1 LSRTSAINDQARRC
15 TTRRAVGSA
24 NTKVGVAKRAA
35 GDKIIPGR
43 SRRLRG
49 VIAPV
54 AGGGVLV
61 RLCHADF

>member
-1 LSRTSAINDQARRC
+1 MPRPSAANWCAV
-15 TTRRAVGSA
+15 RRAVGSA
-24 NTKVGVAKRAA
+24 NTKFGVAKRAA
-35 GDKIIPGR
+35 GNKITVWR

>member
-1 LSRTSAINDQARRC
+1 
-15 TTRRAVGSA
+15 
-24 NTKVGVAKRAA
+24 VAKRAVGNEIA
-35 GDKIIPGR
+35 FWR

-61 RLCHADF
+61 RFRHADF

>member
-1 LSRTSAINDQARRC
+1 
-15 TTRRAVGSA
+15 
-24 NTKVGVAKRAA
+24 VAKRAA
-35 GDKIIPGR
+35 GVKINVRR

-61 RLCHADF
+61 RACHADF